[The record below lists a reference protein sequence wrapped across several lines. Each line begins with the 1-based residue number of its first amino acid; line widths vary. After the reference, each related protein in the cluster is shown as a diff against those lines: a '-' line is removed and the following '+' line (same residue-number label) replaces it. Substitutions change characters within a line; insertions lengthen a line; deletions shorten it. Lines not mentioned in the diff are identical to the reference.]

1 MKNAINQKKSN
12 DEHYRLK
19 PQACIDLKRLDTL
32 QKDTGFI
39 VEPKIRR
46 KKNYIKFSK
55 VGPKIL
61 IGANHKDQ
69 ICNSLQNNDNL
80 FTSSSFIK
88 SIILIKLY
96 QHGYRKPK
104 T

>member
-1 MKNAINQKKSN
+1 M
-12 DEHYRLK
+12 
-19 PQACIDLKRLDTL
+19 DTL

-55 VGPKIL
+55 VGPKIH

-69 ICNSLQNNDNL
+69 ICNSLQNNDSL
-80 FTSSSFIK
+80 STSSSFIK

-96 QHGYRKPK
+96 QHMVNENPKHNDSKTTEPRKEKKKNHNQPI
-104 T
+104 